1 MPKTRNGIFEKVEYD
16 ELSSIQI
23 FLNTEPTD
31 FPLHWHS
38 AMEIIMPLENTF
50 AVSMN
55 KMAYS
60 IQVGEILFI
69 PPGELHEA
77 YAPLTG
83 SRIVMQFDSNLL
95 SNVKS
100 FSAILPVLLQPRIV
114 TQANAPDLYKAEKE
128 LLLQIY
134 EEFIANNPLREASI
148 YSMIIQMF
156 VLIGRNHMD
165 SDTLFPMVRIGKQK
179 EYIEKFNMVFDYI
192 DQNYTEDLSLEAVS
206 GVAGFS
212 KFHFSRLFKQF
223 TDMSFYDYLNQ
234 RRVRAAELLLLDPDV
249 PITEIALQSGFSSI
263 STFNRVFKAFKKCTP
278 TEFKKLYQTKRSS
291 IAEWKI
297 EE

>member
-249 PITEIALQSGFSSI
+249 PITEIAMQSGFSSI

>member
-1 MPKTRNGIFEKVEYD
+1 MPKTRNGIFEKVGYD
-16 ELSSIQI
+16 EPSSIQI
-23 FLNTEPTD
+23 YLNKEPKD

-60 IQVGEILFI
+60 IQVGEIIFI

-100 FSAILPVLLQPRIV
+100 FSGILPVLLQPRIV
-114 TQANAPDLYKAEKE
+114 TQTNAPALYTAERDLI
-128 LLLQIY
+128 LQIY
-134 EEFIANNPLREASI
+134 EEFNANNPLREASI

-165 SDTLFPMVRIGKQK
+165 SDTLFPMVRVGKQK

-192 DQNYTEDLSLEAVS
+192 DQNYMEDLTLEAVS

-249 PITEIALQSGFSSI
+249 PITEIAMQSGFSSI

-278 TEFKKLYQTKRSS
+278 TEFKRLYQTKRSS
-291 IAEWKI
+291 IAGWKI